1 MEFQQPKPGDRG
13 TGVPE
18 SVHLSLLKQEKSVGL
33 RNDSATGMPDRWSSF
48 EDETEFVMP
57 MGVPIDEIITCHGA
71 A

>member
-1 MEFQQPKPGDRG
+1 MELQQPKPGDRG

-18 SVHLSLLKQEKSVGL
+18 PVHLSLLKQEKSVGL
-33 RNDSATGMPDRWSSF
+33 RNDFATGMPDRRGPF